1 MTTTE
6 PTARAA
12 LSTPRAPGAIA
23 VIHLA
28 GDIDAVLSELGAAR
42 VEPGALA
49 LRDLAGIDTAV
60 VARLDDHR
68 AILTPHGGPAITDAL
83 LRALER
89 AGAPADHDD
98 PALLY
103 PEAEDE
109 TQALALHTLARA
121 ASPRATALLL
131 DQPRRWR
138 ASQDADPIISAQLN
152 RLVTAPVV
160 ACAGAPN
167 IGKSTLLNAL
177 AGRTVSVVADEPGV
191 TRDHVGA
198 LLELDGLTVRW
209 LDAPGLRAATS
220 DAEARAIKLARDAIA
235 HADLVLLCADAAAAA
250 PSPEELGV
258 DPASTLIL
266 GLRSDLGPARGAD
279 LCVSAA
285 RSEGLADLVLA
296 VRRRLVPDAALASP
310 APWRFDA
317 RLPPVAR

>member
-6 PTARAA
+6 PLARAA
-12 LSTPRAPGAIA
+12 LATPRAPGAIA

-28 GDIDAVLSELGAAR
+28 GDIDAVLAALGAAP
-42 VEPGALA
+42 VAPSALA

-60 VARLDDHR
+60 VARLDERR
-68 AILTPHGGPAITDAL
+68 AVITPHGGPAVTDAL
-83 LRALER
+83 LRALAR

-98 PALLY
+98 PVLLY
-103 PEAEDE
+103 PEADDE
-109 TQALALHTLARA
+109 FEALALHTLARA
-121 ASPRATALLL
+121 ASPRAAALLL

-138 ASQDADPIISAQLN
+138 ASSDADPVISAQLD
-152 RLVTAPVV
+152 RLVTPPVV

-220 DAEARAIKLARDAIA
+220 DAEARAIELARDAIA
-235 HADLVLLCADAAAAA
+235 RADLVLLCADAAAAA
-250 PSPEELGV
+250 PTPEELGV
-258 DPASTLIL
+258 DPASTIIL
-266 GLRSDLGPARGAD
+266 GLRSDLGPAPAAD
-279 LCVSAA
+279 LSVSAA
-285 RSEGLADLVLA
+285 RREGLADLALA
-296 VRRRLVPDAALASP
+296 VRRRLVPDAALAST
-310 APWRFDA
+310 APWRFDP
-317 RLPPVAR
+317 RLPRVAR